1 MRAVN
6 PWCGRGRAVGGFG
19 FPVGGFGFSVGG
31 FGAAVGGFGGAIGGW
46 GAEGCARARDVYRYN
61 TREGRL

>member
-19 FPVGGFGFSVGG
+19 FPVGGFGG
-31 FGAAVGGFGGAIGGW
+31 AVGGFGGAVGGW
-46 GAEGCARARDVYRYN
+46 VAEGCARARDVYRYN
-61 TREGRL
+61 MRAGRL